1 MVTDPVMI
9 LRAVGKLYGRRV
21 LKANLFDAN
30 ICTSPWDQERPWEI
44 LALPGDIFRHK
55 LMLNVGSRRVTM
67 FANGEFISTKVPAEL
82 DVDLCSINRRDKIM
96 SLGLAEPRVPGF
108 EYLPV
113 YASKTQVRLDQLLHS
128 AALIEA
134 LHGLHLA
141 EAESVH
147 FYRNGIVLY
156 LQRDSPDK
164 LLSAV
169 EMTCKLA
176 DRLDAKAPQ
185 SETAPG

>member
-1 MVTDPVMI
+1 MI
-9 LRAVGKLYGRRV
+9 LKAVGKQYGRRV
-21 LKANLFDAN
+21 LNANLFDPN
-30 ICTSPWDQERPWEI
+30 IRTSPWDQERPWEI

-55 LMLNVGSRRVTM
+55 LMLNIGSRRVTM
-67 FANGEFISTKVPAEL
+67 FANGEFISAKIAGDFEVE
-82 DVDLCSINRRDKIM
+82 VCSINRRDKIM

-108 EYLPV
+108 EYLSV
-113 YASKTQVRLDQLLHS
+113 YAGKTQVSLDRLLHS
-128 AALIEA
+128 VALVEA
-134 LHGLHLA
+134 LKGFDQA

-169 EMTCKLA
+169 EMACKLA

-185 SETAPG
+185 S